1 MCKII
6 LLYFYILKKL
16 IVNVE
21 EKETGDQLR
30 AGCDIC
36 IILCKYL
43 LLYNSHVI
51 NGVTIVHSHF
61 HGKTHKQTGTHSES
75 ELTLMS
81 VLSFFHSL
89 QANVCFVAL
98 EVFLLQAI
106 IPPLFTDRII
116 PKSVACIT
124 LRAPPTLL

>member
-1 MCKII
+1 
-6 LLYFYILKKL
+6 
-16 IVNVE
+16 
-21 EKETGDQLR
+21 
-30 AGCDIC
+30 
-36 IILCKYL
+36 
-43 LLYNSHVI
+43 
-51 NGVTIVHSHF
+51 
-61 HGKTHKQTGTHSES
+61 
-75 ELTLMS
+75 LMS

-98 EVFLLQAI
+98 EVFFLLQAI